1 MGDGEDF
8 ADQADAQPPAA
19 PPKRTPVKKA
29 AAAKA
34 GTDKPN
40 PGGST
45 NRLREETLVALGVL
59 KIATADQLWRL
70 LRPNAKENKVCRAA
84 LNDLGKLVA
93 SDGSTKDALKTWR
106 LTEQGR
112 TAAEQVLPT
121 GRTVGSIAKG
131 AGSHGAAHA
140 MAVNDTVIAFVR
152 GAQEPKGEGAMGSI
166 TSWSTEVPIEPRT
179 GLKVRPDA
187 VLRAPEHDLP
197 VLLVEVD
204 RHTEN
209 RPVLAAKFPAYAA
222 VFAHQ
227 AKVPDPTSPG
237 KTTTVPYWQQ
247 LFPDPVRAGY
257 PPVAVVFADNGT
269 AEVTRNRMQALLHA
283 TREQWAGD
291 SRTGHYTDYTHAIPI
306 VVTTLELLREQGP
319 QGPIWWRF
327 GHTGRETL
335 HQALANPDDAA
346 AYWRE
351 RRARERLAEL
361 EAEREERE
369 AEYEELRD
377 ATRCPVCHRAA
388 DQYEDPDDAAV
399 RGTPSGALLP
409 CQPCIRTAD
418 QARMNDVAATFAD
431 TVPTLSSHVQTGTV
445 VPALGLLLTRGALD
459 WIDKRRAR
467 REQLRELDRL
477 IAAEEASGHSFLG
490 PATEPA
496 GPLPPAQA
504 PATARP
510 APPQTALEQL
520 LAEARRNSAEQAAA
534 ALANGQPRRV
544 ATVVRRSH
552 TPEQAADT
560 ASARDARFS
569 ALAEPLRSKLIARAG
584 QEDGQS

>member
-19 PPKRTPVKKA
+19 PPKRTPAKKT

-34 GTDKPN
+34 GADKPN

-93 SDGSTKDALKTWR
+93 SDGSTKEALKTWR

-121 GRTVGSIAKG
+121 GRPVGSIAKG

-140 MAVNDTVIAFVR
+140 MAVNDTIISFVR
-152 GAQEPKGEGAMGSI
+152 GALDPKGDGAMGTI
-166 TSWSTEVPIEPRT
+166 TAWSTEVPLEPRT

-204 RHTEN
+204 RHTEG

-227 AKVPDPTSPG
+227 TKVPDPASPSG

-247 LFPDPVRAGY
+247 LFPDPVREGY

-306 VVTTLELLREQGP
+306 VVTTLELLRAHGP
-319 QGPIWWRF
+319 QAPIWWRF

-346 AYWRE
+346 GYWRE
-351 RRARERLAEL
+351 RRARERRAAL
-361 EAEREERE
+361 EAERQERE
-369 AEYEELRD
+369 AEREELRD

-388 DQYEDPDDAAV
+388 DQYEDPDDASV

-418 QARMNDVAATFAD
+418 QARHNAVAAAFANA
-431 TVPTLSSHVQTGTV
+431 VPALSSDLQDRTA
-445 VPALGLLLTRGALD
+445 VPSLGLLLTRAALD
-459 WIDKRRAR
+459 WREKRRDR
-467 REQLRELDRL
+467 REQQRELDRL
-477 IAAEEASGHSFLG
+477 TAEEEASVQGLLG
-490 PATEPA
+490 PAEPA
-496 GPLPPAQA
+496 EPEIPT

-510 APPQTALEQL
+510 SNPQTAVEQL
-520 LAEARRNSAEQAAA
+520 LAEARRRAAAQAAA
-534 ALANGQPRRV
+534 DRADGQPRRV
-544 ATVVRRSH
+544 ATAVRGSR
-552 TPEQAADT
+552 TPQQDHSAA
-560 ASARDARFS
+560 AAHDARFS
-569 ALAEPLRSKLIARAG
+569 ALSEPLRSKLIARAE
-584 QEDGQS
+584 QEDGWD